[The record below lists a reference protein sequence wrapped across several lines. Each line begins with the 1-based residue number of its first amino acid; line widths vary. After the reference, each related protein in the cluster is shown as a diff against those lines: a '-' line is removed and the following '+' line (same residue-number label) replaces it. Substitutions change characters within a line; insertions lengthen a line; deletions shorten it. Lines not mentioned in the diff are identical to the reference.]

1 AVLGLLSEA
10 AREHGLLCVIDAA
23 HWLDR
28 ASAQALGFAARRL
41 AVERIAIV
49 FAAREMG
56 QALQGLPEVDVEPL
70 GHRDAR
76 ALLESVLPSPL
87 DDQVLERL
95 IVETRGNPLA
105 LVELP
110 RGLSSSQLA
119 GGFGVPA
126 GPMHSGIEES

>member
-1 AVLGLLSEA
+1 M
-10 AREHGLLCVIDAA
+10 IDDA

-49 FAAREMG
+49 FAAREIG
-56 QALQGLPEVDVEPL
+56 EALRGLPEVHVEPL

-76 ALLESVLPSPL
+76 ALLESVLPAPL

-110 RGLSSSQLA
+110 RGLTSSQLA
-119 GGFGVPA
+119 GGFGMPA
-126 GPMHSGIEES
+126 SAPAARRDRGELPAPRGCASA